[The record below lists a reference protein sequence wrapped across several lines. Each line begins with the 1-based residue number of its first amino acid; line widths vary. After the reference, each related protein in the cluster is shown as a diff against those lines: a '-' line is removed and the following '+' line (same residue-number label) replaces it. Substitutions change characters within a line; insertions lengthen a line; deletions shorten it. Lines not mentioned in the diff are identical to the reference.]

1 MNFFYHS
8 SWMLYLPIVICM
20 AYGITYLFFDSWV
33 ISSISAILAFG
44 FKSPLKKQ
52 CNLKELKKIEQEFM
66 SFIYAV
72 SSILSIGRSFNRAVV
87 LSIQEL
93 YKENS
98 TCLLRNDFDE
108 ILILVEANCNPDEL
122 FDVFANKYCIESMIN
137 FSKIIKI
144 ALKQG
149 SSLNKV
155 IENTVMMIDVKM
167 DVEKELEV
175 IIAQKKFE
183 LIILLTFLPLI
194 VVYLKSVSQNF
205 SETMYGTF
213 IGRFVMLCCLCIYIV
228 SGLLGKRIVDIQV

>member
-1 MNFFYHS
+1 MTY
-8 SWMLYLPIVICM
+8 C
-20 AYGITYLFFDSWV
+20 ITFLFFDSWV
-33 ISSISAILAFG
+33 VSSISAILAVG

-52 CNLKELKKIEQEFM
+52 CYQKELKKIEQEFM

-72 SSILSIGRSFNRAVV
+72 SSILSIGRSFNRAVI

-93 YKENS
+93 QKENS
-98 TCLLRNDFDE
+98 SCLLKRDFE
-108 ILILVEANCNPDEL
+108 QILILVEANCNPDEL

-155 IENTVMMIDVKM
+155 IENTVMMIDAKM

-194 VVYLKSVSQNF
+194 IVYLKGVSQNF
-205 SETMYGTF
+205 SETMYETF
-213 IGRFVMLCCLCIYIV
+213 IGRIVMLFCLCIYV
-228 SGLLGKRIVDIQV
+228 LSGLLGKRIVDIHV